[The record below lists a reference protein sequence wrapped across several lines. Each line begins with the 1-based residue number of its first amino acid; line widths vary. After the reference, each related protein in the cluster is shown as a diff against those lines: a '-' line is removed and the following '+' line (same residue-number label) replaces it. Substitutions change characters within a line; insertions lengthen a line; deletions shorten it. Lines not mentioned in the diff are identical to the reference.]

1 MQRLDISWGTVI
13 DAAASPPRMRFAGST
28 ADEPVALGLDGWTPA
43 NGDKVM
49 LVTIGTQTIAVP
61 FVAL

>member
-13 DAAASPPRMRFAGST
+13 DAAASPPQMRFAGST
-28 ADEPVALGLDGWTPA
+28 TDEPVALGAKGWTPT
-43 NGDKVM
+43 NGDKVL
-49 LVTIGTQTIAVP
+49 LVTVGTQTIALP